1 MQGTWLATKDF
12 AMAMKTTTR
21 TTKWTLA
28 DGAAFEFT
36 LKATYPVAD
45 APPPVVSP
53 PIITPPAPAPAEVF
67 LNPGDDVVAAA
78 RKATK
83 ETVIYLRDGAYGP
96 LRFDGF
102 RPPGKITLRSVNWRK
117 ARVQQVLLQNAS
129 DITLDGLAMWDDP
142 ADRQKMW
149 TALVPQGD
157 NSRFH
162 VLDCEFRG
170 HPDVDY
176 FAWDKAKWAAAGG
189 TGGNDSVDGSIRN
202 CLVTGVGWGF
212 QVGGNVV
219 MEGNKLKGFCND
231 AYRAFGGAKVR
242 GNYAADNFQV
252 SANHNDLLQSFNLGG
267 TPYEGMEI
275 VGNTFV
281 SWTGP
286 TVHPLRAE
294 SIMCEGI
301 SFFDGFWNNLVIRD
315 NLIVTDHWHGISVYG
330 ATNSVIEGNLV
341 LNVFGKDAPHLG
353 RPWIQLLPHK
363 DGRPSDNVILRNNRA
378 FAISI
383 DPKNTR
389 ITQSG
394 NVILTPAET
403 QALLDANAAR
413 IRG

>member
-1 MQGTWLATKDF
+1 
-12 AMAMKTTTR
+12 MAMKTTTR

-45 APPPVVSP
+45 AVTPPVVVSP

-83 ETVIYLRDGAYGP
+83 ETIIYLRDGAYGP

-102 RPPGKITLRSVNWRK
+102 RPPGKITLRAVNWRK

-142 ADRQKMW
+142 ADRQKMG
-149 TALVPQGD
+149 TALVCQGD
-157 NSRFH
+157 NGRFH
-162 VLDCEFRG
+162 VLNCEFRG

-176 FAWDKAKWAAAGG
+176 FAWDVAKWTAAGSVG
-189 TGGNDSVDGSIRN
+189 MNDAVDGSVRN
-202 CLVTGVGWGF
+202 CLIRGVTFGP
-212 QVGGNVV
+212 QVGRNVV
-219 MEGNKLKGFCND
+219 MEGNTLLGFCGD
-231 AYRAFGGAKVR
+231 GYRAFDSAKFHR
-242 GNYAADNFQV
+242 NYGADNFQT
-252 SANHNDLLQSFNLGG
+252 SANHNDFFQSWNRAPIPAAGL
-267 TPYEGMEI
+267 EI
-275 VGNTFV
+275 IGNTFV
-281 SWTGP
+281 SWTGLAD
-286 TVHPLRAE
+286 HPLRPQ
-294 SIMCEGI
+294 SITCQGI
-301 SFFDGFWNNLVIRD
+301 GIYDGFLDNLTIRG
-315 NLIVTDHWHGISVYG
+315 NLIVTDHWHGIWVAG
-330 ATNSVIEGNLV
+330 ATNSLIEDNDV
-341 LNVFGKDAPHLG
+341 LNINSQNAAQGK
-353 RPWIQLLPHK
+353 PWIQLVPNK

-378 FAISI
+378 AAVIS

-413 IRG
+413 ISRIGRERLPIAP